1 MKLFKHA
8 AMIIPAGIVLVALK
22 VAYRGRY

>member
-22 VAYRGRY
+22 IVYRGRC